1 MRETALLA
9 IAVVAALL
17 GMGLGR
23 LLFPKRVMTAVTLVA
38 PAQAI
43 PSAPLAPVTRV
54 TSIPAPPEPVD
65 ANSTPEA
72 IHAWRRQ
79 DKDELVQRVE
89 KLTATEA
96 EHLCF
101 LLRLIPRDEVFDQI
115 NVKGRLK
122 RHIDDM
128 RMAEEFTDL
137 ETAFHELD
145 RDR

>member
-1 MRETALLA
+1 MRETTLLA

-23 LLFPKRVMTAVTLVA
+23 MILSKRVVTAVASATPA
-38 PAQAI
+38 PAVPA
-43 PSAPLAPVTRV
+43 APVTLI
-54 TSIPAPPEPVD
+54 TPLPEHPEPAD

-79 DKDELVQRVE
+79 DKDEMTQRVE
-89 KLTATEA
+89 KLTTTEA

-101 LLRLIPRDEVFDQI
+101 VLQLIPRDEVFDKI

-137 ETAFHELD
+137 ETAFHELE